1 MLAESNAYTQTSRHS
16 TNKWFRKYGESLAG
30 QRSTSSPQKKTLRD
44 ALALD
49 WPNLLL
55 FAFPPIA
62 LFPQVIRR
70 IWEQKHRVLSV
81 APLWRN
87 QHWFVELVRLLTA
100 APWPILL
107 RRDLLSQTNGTIWHP
122 SPSYGSYIFGLLM
135 GAFGPSQECAKYY
148 FSG

>member
-1 MLAESNAYTQTSRHS
+1 MSPQTSRHS
-16 TNKWFRKYGESLAG
+16 TNRKYGESSPG

-55 FAFPPIA
+55 YCPTSSFFPPIA
-62 LFPQVIRR
+62 LFPQVIRP

-87 QHWFVELVRLLTA
+87 QHWFAELAQLLTA

-107 RRDLLSQTNGTIWHP
+107 RQDLLSQTNGTIWHP
-122 SPSYGSYIFGLLM
+122 RWIIDTITLAYSS
-135 GAFGPSQECAKYY
+135 
-148 FSG
+148 